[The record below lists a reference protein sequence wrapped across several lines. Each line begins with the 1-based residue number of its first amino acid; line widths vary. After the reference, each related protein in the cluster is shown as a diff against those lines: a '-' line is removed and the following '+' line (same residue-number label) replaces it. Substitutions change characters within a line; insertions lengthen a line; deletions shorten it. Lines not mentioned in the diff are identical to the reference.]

1 MTDITIDVS
10 GEMEPST
17 ISRKDGISNFLKIP
31 TQMPDPA
38 EWISHQKQSVRP
50 WLLFIQTSNFKV
62 PLSVPRLGRRIMKN
76 LEYFQA
82 NYLFVVLGLIA
93 YFLITSPLILITIAG
108 TMYLGYRLNKR
119 QKEKSLTI
127 LGKELTLPQQYLLL
141 ALCSLPIYY
150 IVGVHAAM
158 FGVLIAS
165 IVIITLHAAFYN
177 IEALALKEEESFEV

>member
-1 MTDITIDVS
+1 MYLVKWNLVRLV
-10 GEMEPST
+10 EKMEFQIYFS
-17 ISRKDGISNFLKIP
+17 FLKIP